1 MKYIL
6 PILITCGFLFAWD
19 KAFGETVTTGNL
31 LPNAGDGV
39 DWNSSSTDQINS
51 ANSSGYVTSGSTV
64 NGFDIT
70 CTGQSNCGYKYSVGG
85 DFEVTGTATVTAD
98 NIDLTS
104 DVITQSMIDNGIT
117 LNSYIDVANCESTQG
132 NCESKGGSNDSHT
145 TTMVLKDSSGTVLST
160 TTQTRTEVTGFQG
173 NCNGYPGTTTTGI
186 TASCGQY
193 NDRIIYLGVGA
204 NKVDW
209 SWTGTDSN
217 YSNQSRQGPNLLG
230 SKLTMT
236 YNNTEFNPI
245 DEDTQDIIDDID
257 TELPP
262 IEDDWEYFPE
272 DDWSWQ
278 DDYVIIEDDFEDFTE
293 FEEYDIEFED
303 FNNEFIIEDFEE
315 LEITEFE
322 EIDLD
327 FFEETNFDMA
337 PPQDFFEEDYG
348 DVEIIEE
355 IFEEEFEEEFT
366 AFLEESGMAEEFEAF
381 LEEEGM
387 TEQEFFEEIAEEE
400 FNDELT
406 EESFEEI
413 DEPLENS
420 TTEEE
425 SLQEVAENETEAMEP
440 EQMEEPASET
450 KQEDNVAKNES
461 EPEESEQEEPKEKE
475 SDSASAEDTEV
486 QSEEDG
492 EQETVQQ
499 EVDSEDGIATDV
511 AKIESKVNKNLKNV
525 AKQIAKIVKQNTKNL
540 TKEELFFKNN
550 NGLSAYADQDFYKSK
565 TIYEGNLG
573 LFDTQV
579 DLGAYSVEIYVGAS
593 LVEYT
598 GSDPIQKRIEKLD
611 FLSGQKAAIMLE
623 LQLLRAQ

>member
-1 MKYIL
+1 MQY
-6 PILITCGFLFAWD
+6 LIAFLVTFSFLFAWD
-19 KAFGETVTTGNL
+19 KAFSTEVDTGNIL
-31 LPNAGDGV
+31 TNSTFGTGD
-39 DWNSSSTDQINS
+39 T
-51 ANSSGYVTSGSTV
+51 
-64 NGFDIT
+64 
-70 CTGQSNCGYKYSVGG
+70 
-85 DFEVTGTATVTAD
+85 
-98 NIDLTS
+98 
-104 DVITQSMIDNGIT
+104 
-117 LNSYIDVANCESTQG
+117 
-132 NCESKGGSNDSHT
+132 
-145 TTMVLKDSSGTVLST
+145 
-160 TTQTRTEVTGFQG
+160 
-173 NCNGYPGTTTTGI
+173 TTTTGWSTSGDDGI
-186 TASCGQY
+186 HTHGEWGFPYQTGMDDSG
-193 NDRIIYLGVGA
+193 GVLAFEGHEEDNVYQDVDLVGDGHLTQPEMNQGFTSTMGA
-204 NKVDW
+204 DVWFWNNIENTLTLKQTVTGADG
-209 SWTGTDSN
+209 SVSTQVREITGTSTTDGNTFKNYTNVYIQGSN
-217 YSNQSRQGPNLLG
+217 TQTDITIRAELFNKTAGTAYDNSHRGPDVDNVTLNI
-230 SKLTMT
+230 T
-236 YNNTEFNPI
+236 YNEIPPI
-245 DEDTQDIIDDID
+245 NEDAQDAIDDI
-257 TELPP
+257 ENNIPKIP
-262 IEDDWEYFPE
+262 EDWYDDSYEYKPE
-272 DDWSWQ
+272 DDWSWE
-278 DDYVIIEDDFEDFTE
+278 DDYVIIEDDFEDFIE
-293 FEEYDIEFED
+293 FEEYNTEFED
-303 FNNEFIIEDFEE
+303 FDTVVIEDFEE
-315 LEITEFE
+315 FEVIEFE
-322 EIDLD
+322 EPGLD
-327 FFEETNFDMA
+327 FFEETDFDMA
-337 PPQDFFEEDYG
+337 PPEDFFEEDYG

-413 DEPLENS
+413 DEPLEDS

-450 KQEDNVAKNES
+450 KQEDNVANNES
-461 EPEESEQEEPKEKE
+461 EPEESEQEEPEEKE

-492 EQETVQQ
+492 EQETVRQ

-550 NGLSAYADQDFYKSK
+550 NGLSAYADQNFYKSK
-565 TIYEGNLG
+565 RIYEGNVG
-573 LFDTQV
+573 LFETQV
-579 DLGAYSVEIYVGAS
+579 DLGAYSMQIYVGAS

-623 LQLLRAQ
+623 LQVLKQQ

>member
-6 PILITCGFLFAWD
+6 PILITCGFLFAWN
-19 KAFGETVTTGNL
+19 KAFGVEVDTGNIL
-31 LPNAGDGV
+31 TNSTFGTGD
-39 DWNSSSTDQINS
+39 T
-51 ANSSGYVTSGSTV
+51 
-64 NGFDIT
+64 
-70 CTGQSNCGYKYSVGG
+70 
-85 DFEVTGTATVTAD
+85 
-98 NIDLTS
+98 
-104 DVITQSMIDNGIT
+104 
-117 LNSYIDVANCESTQG
+117 
-132 NCESKGGSNDSHT
+132 
-145 TTMVLKDSSGTVLST
+145 
-160 TTQTRTEVTGFQG
+160 
-173 NCNGYPGTTTTGI
+173 TTTTGWSTSGDEGIHTHGAWNGFPYQTGMDDTGGVLAFEGHEEDNVYQDVDLVGDGHLTQPEMNQGFTSTMGADVWFWNNIENTLTLKQTVTGADGSVSTQVREI
-186 TASCGQY
+186 TDSTT
-193 NDRIIYLGVGA
+193 GVGTFTNYTNVYTQGSNTQTDITIRA
-204 NKVDW
+204 ELFNKTAGTAYDNSHRGPDVDNV
-209 SWTGTDSN
+209 TLN
-217 YSNQSRQGPNLLG
+217 I
-230 SKLTMT
+230 T
-236 YNNTEFNPI
+236 YNEIPPI
-245 DEDTQDIIDDID
+245 NEDAQDAIDDI
-257 TELPP
+257 ENNIPKIP
-262 IEDDWEYFPE
+262 EDWYDDSYEYKPE
-272 DDWSWQ
+272 DDWSWE
-278 DDYVIIEDDFEDFTE
+278 DDYVIIEDDFEDFIE
-293 FEEYDIEFED
+293 FEEYNTEFED
-303 FNNEFIIEDFEE
+303 FDTVVIEDFEE
-315 LEITEFE
+315 FEVIEFE
-322 EIDLD
+322 EPGLD
-327 FFEETNFDMA
+327 FFEETDFDMA
-337 PPQDFFEEDYG
+337 PPEDFFEEDYG

-413 DEPLENS
+413 DEPLEDS

-450 KQEDNVAKNES
+450 KQEDNVANNES
-461 EPEESEQEEPKEKE
+461 EPEESEQEEPEEKE

-492 EQETVQQ
+492 EQETVRQ

-550 NGLSAYADQDFYKSK
+550 NGLSAYADQNFYKSK
-565 TIYEGNLG
+565 RIYEGNVG
-573 LFDTQV
+573 LFETQV
-579 DLGAYSVEIYVGAS
+579 DLGAYSMQIYVGAS

-623 LQLLRAQ
+623 LQVLKQQ